1 MTPAEK
7 LAHHLTQRPVSPG
20 SVGANHPDMIAYH
33 QAYTKWVNTL
43 EKLEAE
49 IRRDELQKMVF
60 VRQTPQVTPRADYI
74 YREPLK
80 RRRRAA

>member
-7 LAHHLTQRPVSPG
+7 LAHHLTQRPEMPRPYD
-20 SVGANHPDMIAYH
+20 PDSAIAIAW
-33 QAYTKWVNTL
+33 QRAMQWFVDTR

-60 VRQTPQVTPRADYI
+60 VRKAPSVTPRADYI